1 MLAGYLN
8 AHLLTDQARFLLAQL
23 HIDSLRDK
31 TSTKLIKKALEALPK
46 GSNALDGAYRGAMQ
60 RVDDQMEGFRILA
73 KQLLGWLTYS
83 ERLMTVE
90 EVQHALAIEPGTPDF
105 DEENLG
111 DIDEVVGFCAG
122 LVIVDEETQIIRLV
136 HYTTQ
141 EYFRRNGDRI
151 LASARQEIAI
161 SCLTYLLYDIFG
173 TGWFHE
179 AEEGNNSGGD
189 EWEIGERYGWQS
201 FESVKARAQKYP
213 FLKYASRYWAT
224 HARICEQQ
232 NVKTLTMSLAKDERR
247 ISSASQVMLSVNQDA
262 LSYELDITKSRH
274 PLTAMHVI
282 AYLGYPEM
290 IKELLSHGF
299 EVNSK
304 DLAHRTPLWYAAH
317 QGHEA
322 VVELLLSQSHIEVN
336 SKDDPDDTALHVAA
350 ALGHEAIVKL
360 LISRTDVEV
369 NSKDQHGRTA
379 LHRAA
384 LGGHASIVKLL
395 LGCFNIDVNSK
406 DDYGSR
412 PLHKA
417 AKFGHAVVLKLLIS
431 HTDLDVNLEDI
442 VGHTALHEAVRC
454 GDASI
459 VELLLGCFNI
469 DVDSKDEYGST
480 LLHRAAG
487 LGHAAVLKLLI
498 SHTNLDVNAENSLGS
513 TALHNAARFGHAS
526 IVELLLGCFNIDV
539 NLKDN
544 YGSTPLHEAAKP
556 FIFTVQQDNESLMT
570 MLLGHIAIEVNPK
583 NSLGATPLALAIV
596 YGHVAAIQLLCA
608 RPDVDLDPRD
618 DQGRDVYALVKENKS
633 FLSRFE
639 EMLESFG
646 PEEEE
651 KLAEESNGVF
661 KGSPSHDR
669 IQSKLVPKQEE
680 CLEILRTAIEAR
692 ARDRLHR
699 IQVAE
704 GSVDMEL
711 IPPIS
716 DESL

>member
-83 ERLMTVE
+83 ERLMTIE

-105 DEENLG
+105 DEDNLG

-122 LVIVDEETQIIRLV
+122 LVIVDEETQVIRLA

-141 EYFRRNGDRI
+141 EFFRRNGDSI

-161 SCLTYLLYDIFG
+161 SCLTYLLYDKFG
-173 TGWFHE
+173 AGWTHE
-179 AEEGNNSGGD
+179 AEQENNFGGD
-189 EWEIGERYGWQS
+189 KWRIGELYGWQS
-201 FESVKARAQKYP
+201 FDPVEAQEYP

-224 HARICEQQ
+224 HARTCEQQ
-232 NVKTLTMSLAKDERR
+232 NVKALTMSLAKDERR
-247 ISSASQVMLSVNQDA
+247 VSSAGQVIFSMDLNTHY
-262 LSYELDITKSRH
+262 LHKTKLR
-274 PLTAMHVI
+274 PLTAMHVF

-290 IKELLSHGF
+290 IVELLSHGF

-304 DLAHRTPLWYAAH
+304 DFVHRTPLWYAAH

-336 SKDDPDDTALHVAA
+336 SKDDSDDTALHVAA
-350 ALGHEAIVKL
+350 ALGHEATVKL
-360 LISRTDVEV
+360 LISHTDLDV
-369 NSKDQHGRTA
+369 NLGDIFDRTA
-379 LHRAA
+379 LHEAIRY
-384 LGGHASIVKLL
+384 GHASIVELL

-406 DDYGSR
+406 DYCGSTL
-412 PLHKA
+412 LHGA
-417 AKFGHAVVLKLLIS
+417 AELGHAVVLKLLIS
-431 HTDLDVNLEDI
+431 HTDLDVNLGDI
-442 VGHTALHEAVRC
+442 FGRTALHEAVRC
-454 GDASI
+454 GHASI

-469 DVDSKDEYGST
+469 DVNSKDEYGST
-480 LLHRAAG
+480 LLHGAAG

-498 SHTNLDVNAENSLGS
+498 SHTNLDVNSENNLGS
-513 TALHNAARFGHAS
+513 TALHEAAKYGHAS
-526 IVELLLGCFNIDV
+526 IVELLLGCFNMDV
-539 NLKDN
+539 NSKNND
-544 YGSTPLHEAAKP
+544 GSTPLHMAADPFSFFQNDLKQDYEAV
-556 FIFTVQQDNESLMT
+556 IS

-596 YGHVAAIQLLCA
+596 YGHVAAVQLLCA

-618 DQGRDVYALVKENKS
+618 DQGRDLYALAKENHVYS
-633 FLSRFE
+633 IRIEEVELEHEGQYGHVVEEESLSADE
-639 EMLESFG
+639 EMPS
-646 PEEEE
+646 
-651 KLAEESNGVF
+651 KI
-661 KGSPSHDR
+661 SPR
-669 IQSKLVPKQEE
+669 QEGY
-680 CLEILRTAIEAR
+680 LEILRTAIEAR
-692 ARDRLHR
+692 ARDRV
-699 IQVAE
+699 QVAE
-704 GSVDMEL
+704 SSVDMEL